1 MTGAP
6 HPLRRVVTGACL
18 AVVALGLSVASPSS
32 AADTAPDEDTAA
44 IDNALP
50 GKGAVRLLVSVPGD
64 SEIDLAGV
72 EVTMGGKE
80 VEAETVDASESST
93 LERTVVLAID
103 TSASMRGT
111 RIAEAKKAALAY
123 LETVPANVQVGVL
136 TFDDTVDLVVPPGL
150 DRDAARSVVS
160 ELELT
165 TDTSLHDGIL
175 GALEAAGPGGAK
187 AGQRKIL
194 VLSDGKDTT
203 TTPLDKVVAK
213 IKASKIQVD
222 VVSLQRGDEAN
233 APLNAIADAGKGT
246 MLTTADP
253 AALSAAFAEEADDL
267 ARQIVVTAEL
277 PAGFDET
284 SSNVLVTVPTT
295 DETFTASAY
304 VPVREAK
311 DIAAE
316 KASEARPQR
325 VSAGP
330 LDLSVNV
337 MYGAIGAIGVG
348 LLGMI
353 LLMAMGRGKAS
364 ANITLS
370 EQIRAYGVMAVPG
383 QSGPRTDGPPS
394 SAFTGQA
401 RQAAEKALANNKN
414 MEARITQ
421 SLESAGVALKPAEWL
436 LLRAAILVGG
446 ALLGMLLASSNLV
459 LAVLIVLAALLGPWL
474 YLRRKKNKRL
484 KAFGTGLADTLQLMS
499 GSLSAGLSLPQ
510 SVDTIVR
517 EGAEPIASEFRRV
530 VIESRLGVTI
540 EDALEGVVQRMQSRD
555 FGWVVMAIR
564 IQREVGGNLAELL
577 LTVAATLREREYLR
591 RHVHALSAE
600 GRLSCYVLGGLPP
613 GFLLYLT
620 LSKPDYVE
628 PMFSTPLGWL
638 LVAGMALLL
647 VVGIFWMSKV
657 SKVDV

>member
-1 MTGAP
+1 MTAWLQPHCRTIVGA
-6 HPLRRVVTGACL
+6 LL
-18 AVVALGLSVASPSS
+18 AVLALGLWGVSPAS
-32 AADTAPDEDTAA
+32 AADTAPDTGADTAA
-44 IDNALP
+44 IDNAVP
-50 GKGAVRLLVSVPGD
+50 EKGAVRLLVSVPGE
-64 SEIDLAGV
+64 SEVDLAGV
-72 EVTMGGKE
+72 EVTVDGDDAE
-80 VEAETVDASESST
+80 SEAVAASQSSVR
-93 LERTVVLAID
+93 RTSILAID

-111 RIAEAKKAALAY
+111 RIAEAKKAALTY
-123 LETVPANVQVGVL
+123 LSAVPANVQVGVL
-136 TFDDTVDLVVPPGL
+136 TFDDNVNLVVPPSL
-150 DRDAARSVVS
+150 DRDAAGAAIAGLKLT
-160 ELELT
+160 LE
-165 TDTSLHDGIL
+165 TSLYDGVL
-175 GALEAAGPGGAK
+175 GALDAVGPGGAK

-203 TTPLDKVVAK
+203 TTSLDEVLEG
-213 IKASKIQVD
+213 IESSKAQVN

-233 APLNAIADAGKGT
+233 APLNAIAKAGKGT
-246 MLTTADP
+246 MLTTEDP
-253 AALSAAFAEEADDL
+253 AALTAAFTKEADAL
-267 ARQIVVTAEL
+267 ARQIVVTAQVPTGSE
-277 PAGFDET
+277 ET
-284 SSNVLVTVPTT
+284 SSNVLVTVPTV

-304 VPVREAK
+304 VPVRTAR

-316 KASEARPQR
+316 TASRARPAS
-325 VSAGP
+325 VNAGP
-330 LDLSVNV
+330 LDLSTNV
-337 MYGAIGAIGVG
+337 MYGAVGAIAVG

-353 LLMAMGRGKAS
+353 AIMAMGRGKAS
-364 ANITLS
+364 ASTTLS
-370 EQIRAYGVMAVPG
+370 EQIQAYGVMAVPG
-383 QSGPRTDGPPS
+383 QSGPRADAAS
-394 SAFTGQA
+394 NAFTGQA
-401 RQAAEKALANNKN
+401 RQAAERALANNKN
-414 MEARITQ
+414 MEARIAQ

-446 ALLGMLLASSNLV
+446 GLFGLLVASSNIIFG
-459 LAVLIVLAALLGPWL
+459 VLIVLAALIVPWF
-474 YLRRKKNKRL
+474 YLRRKKKKRL

-499 GSLSAGLSLPQ
+499 GSLSAGLSLSQ

-540 EDALEGVVQRMQSRD
+540 EDALEGVVQRMDSRD

-620 LSKPDYVE
+620 VSKPDYVE
-628 PMFSTPLGWL
+628 PIFSTPIGWL
-638 LVAGMALLL
+638 MLIGMVTLLG
-647 VVGIFWMSKV
+647 VGILWMSKV

>member
-1 MTGAP
+1 MTARLQPLSRTIVGA
-6 HPLRRVVTGACL
+6 LL
-18 AVVALGLSVASPSS
+18 AVLALGLWGTSPAT
-32 AADTAPDEDTAA
+32 AADTGEGTAA

-50 GKGAVRLLVSVPGD
+50 DKGTVRLLVSVPGD
-64 SEIDLAGV
+64 SEVDLSGV
-72 EVTMGGKE
+72 EVTMGGE
-80 VEAETVDASESST
+80 AAEAEAVAASQSTVK
-93 LERTVVLAID
+93 RTSILAID

-123 LETVPANVQVGVL
+123 LSSVPANVEVGVL
-136 TFDDTVDLVVPPGL
+136 TFDDAVNLVVPPSL
-150 DRDAARSVVS
+150 DRGAAQNAVAD
-160 ELELT
+160 LQLT
-165 TDTSLHDGIL
+165 LQTSLYDGVL

-203 TTPLDKVVAK
+203 TTALADVVAE
-213 IKASKIQVD
+213 IKSSKAQVN
-222 VVSLQRGDEAN
+222 VVSLQSGDEAN

-253 AALSAAFAEEADDL
+253 AALTAAFAKEAEDL
-267 ARQIVVTAEL
+267 ARQIVVTAQV
-277 PAGFDET
+277 PAGSDEI
-284 SSNVLVTVPTT
+284 SSNVLVTVPTA

-304 VPVREAK
+304 VPVRSAK

-316 KASEARPQR
+316 KASRARPQA

-330 LDLSVNV
+330 LDLSRNV
-337 MYGAIGAIGVG
+337 MYGAVGAILVG
-348 LLGMI
+348 LLGMVA
-353 LLMAMGRGKAS
+353 LMAMGRGKAS
-364 ANITLS
+364 ANFTLS
-370 EQIRAYGVMAVPG
+370 EQIQAYGVMAVPG
-383 QSGPRTDGPPS
+383 QSGPRADAPS
-394 SAFTGQA
+394 NAFTGQA

-414 MEARITQ
+414 MEAKIAQ
-421 SLESAGVALKPAEWL
+421 SLESAGLALRPAEWL

-446 ALLGMLLASSNLV
+446 GLVGLLLASSNLILGILVV
-459 LAVLIVLAALLGPWL
+459 LVALVGPWF
-474 YLRRKKNKRL
+474 YLRRKKKKRL
-484 KAFGTGLADTLQLMS
+484 KAFGQGLADTLQLMS
-499 GSLSAGLSLPQ
+499 GSLSAGLSLSQ
-510 SVDTIVR
+510 SVDTIVK
-517 EGAEPIASEFRRV
+517 EGAEPISSEFRRV

-540 EDALEGVVQRMQSRD
+540 EDALEGVVQRMESRD

-628 PMFSTPLGWL
+628 PMFHTPIGWL
-638 LVAGMALLL
+638 MVIGMVTLLG
-647 VVGIFWMSKV
+647 VGILWMSKV